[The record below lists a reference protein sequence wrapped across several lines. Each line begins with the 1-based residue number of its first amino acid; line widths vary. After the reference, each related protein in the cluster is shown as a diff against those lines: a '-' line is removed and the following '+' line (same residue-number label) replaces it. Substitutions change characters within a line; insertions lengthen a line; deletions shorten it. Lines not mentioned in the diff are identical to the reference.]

1 MYLNITSHNAK
12 VSPSSSGVFAYLEK
26 ENAYAKIKNQHLI
39 LDGKEEEIDQYSE
52 EHFFNQ
58 NFNPYD
64 LDDPNSKINQW
75 EASEAIDK
83 NRGTQSLKSANFY
96 MLNLSPSQKEQEHME
111 KLAIEELA
119 NRGLNYEECKDDSVA
134 LGFYN
139 EQKDQ
144 LMKLQLKLYTKEV
157 MDEYARQ
164 MDREIYANQDKLP
177 SNAERKQMQP
187 EIDRLYQEFLEEKGV
202 RDKIGNEYLLLNFEK
217 KVSSEIGNT
226 YTFKYNGQ
234 EEVVFAKQDKVKE
247 ISSNLLAIEKSYFEN
262 KIQEEKDKKEGIYND
277 EKIKLKVQ
285 IDKETDNSTMITFK
299 PDNYEKDVKLWINN
313 KDFKKIDEGEIE
325 INNYKANKLISSA
338 IERDKE
344 QNQMLEVQGDFTV
357 WENKEG
363 MAMLTFSQEVN
374 GLKEPIQFT
383 FKESELEQRD
393 GKFYVERYKL
403 EFRQETAKEKAI
415 QQEFGDIKEEI
426 KNKVWKE
433 NGFDVT
439 KRKVTGKDLL
449 YFAKVE
455 TERVYKHTDKA
466 VLKNRPI
473 LEKIKKLEDSKGLFN
488 KSKIEKLQKELLRD
502 KYTGE
507 VIKEGVKKGGLNYHV
522 HIVASRHDATSIN
535 PRDKVSMSPKAH
547 QKGGHMNN
555 GAKVGFDRD
564 AFFKKIEQIFDEK
577 FEYDRPQKEKYVYK
591 NYQKKSSL
599 AKGLIKSEIQKQMM
613 ELLGINEIKKEINPM
628 NTIRQ
633 EIMPLPIPTNI
644 PKSKLEL
651 VIQIVKTAKNI
662 AMGQGLQY

>member
-26 ENAYAKIKNQHLI
+26 ENAGAKIKNQYLI

-134 LGFYN
+134 LEFYN

-299 PDNYEKDVKLWINN
+299 PDSYEKEVKLWINN

-651 VIQIVKTAKNI
+651 VMQIVKTAKNI